1 LQDTTALEGDDGD
14 LEDEIPESP
23 YTEYK
28 PRKFLLGQ
36 SHPDV
41 LVETA
46 SLSATDLP
54 DIHYMLA
61 LPVNLINGGDLSAP
75 QLETVAY
82 CCQVHEEWLPYHQT
96 TSRALSKLTTDSEG
110 QISSP
115 LRKGFFLGDGAGVGK
130 GRQLAGIIYENW
142 LQGRHRHIWV
152 SVSADLHLE
161 ARKDLDD
168 IGANAVAC
176 HRNVTLEGS
185 RLYQGNGV
193 VFSTYSGLISSSRPG
208 GRARPVRRLDLLVRW
223 CGGASFD
230 GCIMLDEC
238 HKAKNLVPSRSG
250 LKPTR
255 MGLAVKE
262 LQELLPRA
270 RVVYCSATGCSE
282 PANMAYMARLG
293 LWGPNTSF
301 PDGFDSFRSSFE
313 QGGVGMM

>member
-1 LQDTTALEGDDGD
+1 ME
-14 LEDEIPESP
+14 EEIQESS
-23 YTEYK
+23 YSEYK

-36 SHPDV
+36 PHPDV
-41 LVETA
+41 LVESA
-46 SLSATDLP
+46 SLSATELP
-54 DIHYMLA
+54 DLCYTLA
-61 LPVNLINGGDLSAP
+61 LPTRLINSGRLSAP

-96 TSRALSKLTTDSEG
+96 TSKPLTKLTAGGNSPVT
-110 QISSP
+110 SP

-130 GRQLAGIIYENW
+130 GRQLAGITYENW
-142 LQGRHRHIWV
+142 LQGRRRHIWV
-152 SVSADLHLE
+152 SVSADLHLD
-161 ARKDLDD
+161 ARRDLDD
-168 IGANAVAC
+168 IGAVAVDC

-185 RLYQGNGV
+185 KLCEGDGV

-208 GRARPVRRLDLLVRW
+208 GRARPVRRLDLLVKW
-223 CGGASFD
+223 CGGPSFD

-262 LQELLPRA
+262 LQEVLPRA

-293 LWGPNTSF
+293 LWGPHTSF
-301 PDGFDSFRSSFE
+301 PEGFDAFRSSFE